1 MSSIKKQVLVNGQAH
16 FIEVNSSLELEEVEI
31 TGMDPAS
38 GKVVQV
44 ALSPLLKPSPKPFDA
59 NPFSAGSPQQPSP
72 YSSPSPAYTAPFS
85 SPPPSW
91 PSFGESSPP
100 SNSPPPSWQDVPAP
114 SALRLFDSPPQMDM
128 FSEMPNPTLT
138 PPLSITPP
146 LSQGAPAASDSPPPF
161 GTPAGESAPL
171 SPPPFSEQQ
180 GLAGVRQ
187 KTEKEEVDDTL
198 NGMYRY

>member
-31 TGMDPAS
+31 TGMDPTS

-44 ALSPLLKPSPKPFDA
+44 SLSPLLKPTPRPFDS
-59 NPFSAGSPQQPSP
+59 NPFSA
-72 YSSPSPAYTAPFS
+72 SSPPTPAYTAPFS

-100 SNSPPPSWQDVPAP
+100 SNSPPSWQDSPAP
-114 SALRLFDSPPQMDM
+114 PALQMFDSPPQMDM
-128 FSEMPNPTLT
+128 FSEPSQT
-138 PPLSITPP
+138 ITPP
-146 LSQGAPAASDSPPPF
+146 LSQNAPPAWPPASASPPPF
-161 GTPAGESAPL
+161 GTPAAESAPL
-171 SPPPFSEQQ
+171 SPPPFSEAPQ

-187 KTEKEEVDDTL
+187 KSEKEEVDDTL